1 MKVHLQLGSCSVLE
15 VPPLEGAQV
24 ESCVHEPLQLVQVR
38 GLVSRRGGSRRVP
51 SHVPEESDD
60 DLSIKFL
67 VNWEGILNK
76 AGEPHQMCCSLAS
89 TVRKRG
95 RT

>member
-1 MKVHLQLGSCSVLE
+1 MKVHLQLGSCSLLE

-24 ESCVHEPLQLVQVR
+24 ESRVHEPLQLVQVS
-38 GLVSRRGGSRRVP
+38 GLVSRRRSSCRVP
-51 SHVPEESDD
+51 SHVPDESDD

-67 VNWEGILNK
+67 RKFESDFKQG
-76 AGEPHQMCCSLAS
+76 GRPHQMCCSLAN

>member
-1 MKVHLQLGSCSVLE
+1 MKVHLQLGSCSLLE

-24 ESCVHEPLQLVQVR
+24 ESCVHEPLQLVQVS
-38 GLVSRRGGSRRVP
+38 GLVSRRRSGCRVP

-67 VNWEGILNK
+67 VNWEVILNK
-76 AGEPHQMCCSLAS
+76 AGDLTKCAACWPTL
-89 TVRKRG
+89 
-95 RT
+95 